1 MDLLNDVE
9 LDDEVKSKIAERMSE
24 YVQKQLEESTTGLKS
39 KVDELL
45 AEKKKVQQEKTAA
58 MEAAKREAEEKAKAE
73 NDYKQLF
80 ESQKS
85 EAEQLRALL
94 EQKSESERKQKIL
107 SQADILASR
116 LTKDT
121 AKASLLKDQISR
133 RLTLV
138 DDEIRVAD
146 ESGQLTVSTLDDLAA
161 SIKGLYP
168 FLVDGSQAN
177 GGGAARGQSGAAS
190 QEKVLSRA
198 DFDAMDDRKRAE
210 FFKSGGKLSDD

>member
-1 MDLLNDVE
+1 MEFLNDIE
-9 LDDEVKSKIAERMSE
+9 LDEEVKGKIAEQMDGYIKR
-24 YVQKQLEESTTGLKS
+24 QLEESTTGLKS

-45 AEKKKVQQEKTAA
+45 AEKKKVQQEKVAA
-58 MEAAKREAEEKAKAE
+58 MEAAKQQAEEKAKAE

-85 EAEQLRALL
+85 EAEQLRKLL
-94 EQKSESERKQKIL
+94 EQKSEAERKQKIL

-146 ESGQLTVSTLDDLAA
+146 ESGQLTVSSLDDLAA

-177 GGGAARGQSGAAS
+177 GGGAARGQSGAES
-190 QEKVLSRA
+190 QGKVLTRA
-198 DFDAMDDRKRAE
+198 DFDLMNDRQRAE